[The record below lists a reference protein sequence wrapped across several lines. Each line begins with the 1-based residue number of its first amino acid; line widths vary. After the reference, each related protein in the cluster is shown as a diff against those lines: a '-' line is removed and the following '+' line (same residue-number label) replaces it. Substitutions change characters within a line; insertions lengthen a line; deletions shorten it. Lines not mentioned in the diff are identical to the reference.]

1 VKCADPFQ
9 SNPKKC
15 RTSFSAAYLQG
26 NIPARLQSSAA
37 KFQVQWDP
45 YAASGFSPDL
55 LVVCADGLCEL
66 EHPFCVMAPTMFE
79 ELIGRAQGAPEML
92 APVIEPVTAHIRK
105 AMLTDNTTGPAL
117 KALAQLAGGSGPLLM
132 PALGKLVP
140 VLAKPLR
147 DKRYRDLVAECFSL
161 FEQNCGP
168 EATKIIK
175 SKIPTYS

>member
-1 VKCADPFQ
+1 
-9 SNPKKC
+9 
-15 RTSFSAAYLQG
+15 
-26 NIPARLQSSAA
+26 
-37 KFQVQWDP
+37 
-45 YAASGFSPDL
+45 
-55 LVVCADGLCEL
+55 
-66 EHPFCVMAPTMFE
+66 
-79 ELIGRAQGAPEML
+79 ML

-105 AMLTDNTTGPAL
+105 ATLTDNTTGPAL
-117 KALAQLAGGSGPLLM
+117 KALVQLAGGSGPLLM